1 MPESTNWF
9 VPNQNPAG
17 ISLLFHMCHMHHPSH
32 SPSFDQPQHIW
43 WKIHIMKFIIIPF
56 SPVSCC
62 YPLGTN
68 ILPIA
73 GTSPCSGTPSA
84 SVFPLIWESEFHT
97 PKKRQYYSPAFM
109 CTVRKHKIIA
119 LHSWVLCVNTKLQPC
134 IHVYCA
140 YTQNYSPAFMCTVH
154 KHKIIAPHS
163 CVLCIKKNYSRTFMC
178 IVRKHKILELKNTSE
193 IQSTGAKR
201 KTMLMPCHISMTV
214 PQLAETALHYL
225 QV

>member
-1 MPESTNWF
+1 
-9 VPNQNPAG
+9 
-17 ISLLFHMCHMHHPSH
+17 
-32 SPSFDQPQHIW
+32 
-43 WKIHIMKFIIIPF
+43 
-56 SPVSCC
+56 
-62 YPLGTN
+62 
-68 ILPIA
+68 
-73 GTSPCSGTPSA
+73 
-84 SVFPLIWESEFHT
+84 
-97 PKKRQYYSPAFM
+97 
-109 CTVRKHKIIA
+109 
-119 LHSWVLCVNTKLQPC
+119 
-134 IHVYCA
+134 
-140 YTQNYSPAFMCTVH
+140 MCTVH